1 MQRIG
6 LSVQRCSI
14 WEGIGGAGAGL
25 GGEGVGGEVLE
36 RRGTRG
42 LPTIY
47 NGNRLPEKIFTLEN
61 EWKEKEFL

>member
-6 LSVQRCSI
+6 LFVQRCSI

-36 RRGTRG
+36 RRGTRV
-42 LPTIY
+42 LPNIC
-47 NGNRLPEKIFTLEN
+47 NGNRLPEKIFTYIRERML
-61 EWKEKEFL
+61 